1 MEISGRKTSYLY
13 YEKNTTMIC
22 FRWLSHFYKLDE
34 GDCGNIDTGSEQSA
48 ESEKSEKS
56 EKSVNS
62 ALGTVEK

>member
-1 MEISGRKTSYLY
+1 MEISGHKTSYLY
-13 YEKNTTMIC
+13 YEKNITMLC
-22 FRWLSHFYKLDE
+22 FRWLSHFYNLDE
-34 GDCGNIDTGSEQSA
+34 DCGNIDTGSEQSD